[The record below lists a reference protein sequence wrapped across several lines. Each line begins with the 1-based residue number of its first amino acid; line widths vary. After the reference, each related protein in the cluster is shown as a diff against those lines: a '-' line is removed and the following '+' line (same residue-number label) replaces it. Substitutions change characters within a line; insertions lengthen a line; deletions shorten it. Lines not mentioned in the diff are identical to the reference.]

1 MNSGIGMDPIL
12 YLLGQ
17 NRMSQI
23 ICLRLNGW
31 TKTEQIRLYLE
42 INGHN

>member
-12 YLLGQ
+12 YLVGQ

-23 ICLRLNGW
+23 ICLRLTG
-31 TKTEQIRLYLE
+31 
-42 INGHN
+42 